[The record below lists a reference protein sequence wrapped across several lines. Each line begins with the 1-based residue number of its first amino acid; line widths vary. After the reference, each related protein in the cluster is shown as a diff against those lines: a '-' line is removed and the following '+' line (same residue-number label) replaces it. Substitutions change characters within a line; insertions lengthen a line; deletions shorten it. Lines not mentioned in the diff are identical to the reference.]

1 MHKQAVDTKLLSSSR
16 GLGTRVRFT
25 TCSSKVTLLE
35 YFYVVHCLVGYAN
48 MVTNA
53 CTVWSAY
60 TGTFLLTPS
69 SQCLKIPRSLMSE
82 FDTAPCTLASFSLK
96 NQRKGLHIRLHLNLG
111 GLPPHWV
118 IEFTAYLL
126 QKVFGVT
133 LQLS

>member
-1 MHKQAVDTKLLSSSR
+1 MMHKQAVDTKLLSSSR

-69 SQCLKIPRSLMSE
+69 SQCLGP
-82 FDTAPCTLASFSLK
+82 
-96 NQRKGLHIRLHLNLG
+96 
-111 GLPPHWV
+111 
-118 IEFTAYLL
+118 
-126 QKVFGVT
+126 
-133 LQLS
+133 